1 MIQLTVACDFS
12 CSSLIIRNSFQRG
25 TWRSK
30 CIFLFVLRR
39 TKDVGK
45 VSVLSYNHNSL
56 DEPALNALNLYADL
70 K

>member
-1 MIQLTVACDFS
+1 MHFLVVL
-12 CSSLIIRNSFQRG
+12 LIRG
-25 TWRSK
+25 
-30 CIFLFVLRR
+30 